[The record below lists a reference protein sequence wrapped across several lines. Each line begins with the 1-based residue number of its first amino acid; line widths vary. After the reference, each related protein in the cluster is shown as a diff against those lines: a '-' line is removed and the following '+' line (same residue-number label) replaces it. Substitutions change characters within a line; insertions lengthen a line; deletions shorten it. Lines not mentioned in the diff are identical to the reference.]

1 MTCTKCDN
9 TMSLCTCDDAEARI
23 ADLEKSPYLS
33 MDWAG
38 LRAARAANASK
49 IARLK
54 EDATKPFHPVAEFQR
69 LTGFSLSPEAE
80 AAARAHCD
88 ELVPDGSGGGDQR
101 FFFPRVGS
109 ENIRLRSVVASQCV
123 STTGSFEAPE
133 SIGSVDINS
142 GSCVPHGDLVLVK
155 DSAKSPCL

>member
-80 AAARAHCD
+80 AARPRA
-88 ELVPDGSGGGDQR
+88 LRRIGAGRKWGRGPAVL
-101 FFFPRVGS
+101 FPQPR
-109 ENIRLRSVVASQCV
+109 RLQQ
-123 STTGSFEAPE
+123 P
-133 SIGSVDINS
+133 
-142 GSCVPHGDLVLVK
+142 L
-155 DSAKSPCL
+155 SAA